1 MTVKEQKGFR
11 EVLLERKTQILSNFD
26 DAMKEMREI
35 RGMELS
41 DDADHAS
48 VAADI
53 DRDNAIIRKQKEEL
67 NDIEFAL
74 GKIEKGTFG
83 ICEMCE
89 DEINIERLKVKN
101 FARYCITCR
110 EINEKET
117 K

>member
-1 MTVKEQKGFR
+1 VTTKEQKAFK
-11 EVLLERKTQILSNFD
+11 EVLLERKSQILSNFD
-26 DAMKEMREI
+26 GAMKEMREI
-35 RGMELS
+35 RSMELN

-48 VAADI
+48 VAADM
-53 DRDNAIIRKQKEEL
+53 DRDNAIIQKQKEEL

-101 FARYCITCR
+101 FARYCIACR

-117 K
+117 N